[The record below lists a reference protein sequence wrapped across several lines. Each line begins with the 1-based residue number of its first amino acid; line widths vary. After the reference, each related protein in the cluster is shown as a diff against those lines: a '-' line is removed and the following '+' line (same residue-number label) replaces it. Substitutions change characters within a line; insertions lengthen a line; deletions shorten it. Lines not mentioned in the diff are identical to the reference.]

1 MLSALI
7 LLMSKER
14 LKGKE
19 TVVALS
25 FCVLI
30 FSVNS
35 QYREVA

>member
-7 LLMSKER
+7 L

-25 FCVLI
+25 FYVLI